1 MIKIKKGLDIPLAG
15 SPKQDIHD
23 GPSIK
28 HVAVLGEEYVGM
40 RPTML
45 VEVGDRV
52 KKGQAL
58 LKTKRTLA
66 YFSRRLLPV
75 Q

>member
-58 LKTKRTLA
+58 FEDKRTLA